1 MHDRMTKGDI
11 EKMQAEI
18 DERKLV
24 ERPKI
29 LEELKEAKAQGD
41 LSENFEYHEA
51 KRARNLND
59 SRIRYLER
67 MIRTAVIVDETAAAD
82 DEVGMDK
89 PVTVYF
95 PEDDEE
101 ETFRIVTSIRGNSL
115 ENLISIESPM
125 GKALLHHHVG
135 ETVTV
140 RPDSGVS
147 YDVVI
152 RKVGKMEDASGD
164 RIKTY

>member
-1 MHDRMTKGDI
+1 MHEKMTKGDI

-29 LEELKEAKAQGD
+29 LAELKEAKAQGD

-51 KRARNLND
+51 KQARNRND
-59 SRIRYLER
+59 SRIRYLEQ
-67 MIRTAVIVDETAAAD
+67 MIRTAVIVDESAADD

-115 ENLISIESPM
+115 EGLVSIDSPI
-125 GKALLHHHVG
+125 GKALLHHRVG

-140 RPDSGVS
+140 QPENGEA
-147 YDVVI
+147 YDIEI
-152 RKVGKMEDASGD
+152 RKVGKAEDESAD
-164 RIKTY
+164 RIKGF

>member
-1 MHDRMTKGDI
+1 MYDRMTKGDI

-18 DERKLV
+18 EERKLV

-29 LEELKEAKAQGD
+29 LAELKEAKAQGD

-51 KRARNLND
+51 KSARNRND

-67 MIRTAVIVDETAAAD
+67 MIRTAIIVDETAESD

-115 ENLISIESPM
+115 EGLISIESPM
-125 GKALLHHHVG
+125 GKALMHHRVG

-140 RPDSGVS
+140 HLENGMS
-147 YDVVI
+147 YDVEI
-152 RKVGKMEDASGD
+152 RKVGKAVDASAD
-164 RIKTY
+164 RIKSY